1 MNLLP
6 RFLSLVLLAAAASAA
21 PELPR
26 RIPVILDTDIGTDID
41 DSWALAYL
49 LRCPELDLK
58 LVLTDTGDTRYRAKV
73 AAKLLQLAGRSDVP
87 VGIGRQ
93 GTMGAAERNLDPWA
107 RGYDLGKY
115 PGGVRE
121 DGIGALID
129 TVMNSPE
136 PVTII
141 AIGAVPNLADAL
153 SREPRIAAKC
163 RFVGMQGSFDLGYG
177 GSGPAAAEANVRGD
191 PAALRTVL
199 AAPWRDILLT
209 PLDTCGRV
217 ALTGNNYARIWGSMS
232 DPLLRAVIE
241 SYCVFAPRVSWM
253 ECDFFTTRSTTLFDC
268 VAVYLAT
275 SEQLVEVETVQFRVT
290 DDGFTVR
297 DPHGARARVALRWKD
312 QAAFEKLLTERL
324 LSR

>member
-129 TVMNSPE
+129 TVMQSPE

-163 RFVGMQGSFDLGYG
+163 HFVGMQGSFDLGYG
-177 GSGPAAAEANVRGD
+177 GSGPAAAATRFAVFFVFCR
-191 PAALRTVL
+191 R
-199 AAPWRDILLT
+199 LLT
-209 PLDTCGRV
+209 RSGMPSLST
-217 ALTGNNYARIWGSMS
+217 W
-232 DPLLRAVIE
+232 
-241 SYCVFAPRVSWM
+241 FA
-253 ECDFFTTRSTTLFDC
+253 STE
-268 VAVYLAT
+268 Y
-275 SEQLVEVETVQFRVT
+275 R
-290 DDGFTVR
+290 
-297 DPHGARARVALRWKD
+297 RARSSRV
-312 QAAFEKLLTERL
+312 FF
-324 LSR
+324 LSFVRHPSGSRPSTPNFRG